1 MLNCAQEFF
10 KTKVFL
16 KSPFEEISPACD
28 ELWLLEEPQEYQDDE
43 EHQHL
48 KRTFFIVFFLEL
60 MNNYLDS
67 VRAKRDDEHLG

>member
-1 MLNCAQEFF
+1 M
-10 KTKVFL
+10 FL

-48 KRTFFIVFFLEL
+48 DRTIFIVFFLEL
-60 MNNYLDS
+60 IDNYLDS
-67 VRAKRDDEHLG
+67 GTAKRDDEHLGRS

>member
-1 MLNCAQEFF
+1 M
-10 KTKVFL
+10 FL

-48 KRTFFIVFFLEL
+48 QRKFLLFFWEL
-60 MNNYLDS
+60 IDNYLDS
-67 VRAKRDDEHLG
+67 GRAKRDDEHLGRSR

>member
-1 MLNCAQEFF
+1 M
-10 KTKVFL
+10 FL

-48 KRTFFIVFFLEL
+48 KKKHFLLFFFLEL
-60 MNNYLDS
+60 INNYLDS
-67 VRAKRDDEHLG
+67 GTAKRDDEHLG

>member
-1 MLNCAQEFF
+1 M
-10 KTKVFL
+10 FL

-48 KRTFFIVFFLEL
+48 KRTFFIVFF
-60 MNNYLDS
+60 
-67 VRAKRDDEHLG
+67 

>member
-1 MLNCAQEFF
+1 MQYFCSRIL
-10 KTKVFL
+10 KTEVFL

-48 KRTFFIVFFLEL
+48 KRTIFLEL